1 MEKIALED
9 LLMDKAPIFCENLKF
24 RKLIWE
30 ELHTEE
36 PIKRERM
43 KSTRLKSIVAQHD

>member
-1 MEKIALED
+1 
-9 LLMDKAPIFCENLKF
+9 MDKAPIFCENLRF

-36 PIKRERM
+36 PIIRERKKM
-43 KSTRLKSIVAQHD
+43 IRK